1 MQMMNKRFLLSISLI
16 LALLPAW
23 GHGATRM
30 EDWRWSGVER
40 VVAVADIHGAWD
52 AFSRLLR
59 QLQLVDDD
67 LDWQG
72 GATHLVIVGD
82 VLDRGGESRRVLDL
96 IMKLESEAPA
106 AGGRVHMVLGNHE
119 VMNLLGD
126 LAYVSEDEYASYAA
140 DEDPTDRDAAW
151 RRFKSLNNG
160 NGPEAALQEEFNRRH
175 PRGFFGHR
183 RHFSVTGPY
192 GQWLMQRPVLLQI
205 DDSLFLHGGFSQML
219 LPADGAGINRDY
231 GKTLNAYLEYLSLLS
246 AAGILSVESGFHDH
260 GQILEAYLAGQAAA
274 GTVVPADIQT
284 AAREIIRMYSSPL
297 FQPDS
302 PIWYRGNVGCGSVIT
317 ESILDAAL
325 ARFGAGR
332 LVIGHTPTHNHQV
345 LTRFGGKLVRADTGM
360 LSSHYGGQASA
371 VIIEAGAVSVVYA
384 GQSGKMEPGAQP
396 RQVGARPENLSD
408 DDLEILLST
417 APAAG
422 SSRLENGSTRLQL
435 DREGSRFDA
444 LFTPSRGKRFLPQV
458 AAYRLDRLLGIDLAP
473 VTVKREVD
481 GTIGSLQVTPESLVT
496 ESQRAQQREGGSAWC
511 PLGEQFNLMYVF
523 DILMYNEGRRPEEIR
538 YTPGDWHLVLTG
550 NQQAFAARSGRPR
563 YLRDTAVS
571 IPERLKDRL
580 AALDMKRLETALGD
594 VLDRKSLAAILKRR
608 DLLLKPTQP

>member
-1 MQMMNKRFLLSISLI
+1 MARQFLLSVSLI
-16 LALLPAW
+16 LALLPFW
-23 GHGATRM
+23 VHGATRI

-82 VLDRGGESRRVLDL
+82 VLDRGDESRRVLDL

-126 LAYVSEDEYASYAA
+126 LAYVSEGEYASYAA

-151 RRFKSLNNG
+151 RRFKNLNSG
-160 NGPEAALQEEFNRRH
+160 KDPEAALKAEFNRRY
-175 PRGFFGHR
+175 PQGFFGHR
-183 RHFSVTGPY
+183 RYFSVAGPY
-192 GQWLMQRPVLLQI
+192 GKWLLQRPVLLQV
-205 DDSLFLHGGFSQML
+205 DDSLFLHGGYSQML
-219 LPADGAGINRDY
+219 LSTGVAAINRDY
-231 GKTLNAYLEYLSLLS
+231 GETLSAYLEYLSLLAS
-246 AAGILSVESGFHDH
+246 AGILPLESGFHDH
-260 GQILEAYLAGQAAA
+260 SRILEAYLAGQAKA
-274 GTVVPADIQT
+274 GTVVPADMQT
-284 AAREIIRMYSSPL
+284 AAREIIRMYNSPL

-302 PIWYRGNVGCGSVIT
+302 PIWYRGNVGCGSAIA

-325 ARFGAGR
+325 ARHAAGR
-332 LVIGHTPTHNHQV
+332 LVIGHTPTHNHQI

-360 LSSHYGGQASA
+360 LSAHYGGQASA
-371 VIIEAGAVSVVYA
+371 VIVEAGKVSAVYA
-384 GQSGKMEPGAQP
+384 GQSGKMEPGVQP
-396 RQVGARPENLSD
+396 RQVGARPDSLSD
-408 DDLEILLST
+408 DELETLLST
-417 APAAG
+417 APVADA
-422 SSRLENGSTRLQL
+422 RRQENGSSLLQL
-435 DREGSRFDA
+435 AIEGSRFDA
-444 LFTPSRGKRFLPQV
+444 LYTPSRGSRYLPQV

-473 VTVKREVD
+473 VTVKREVG
-481 GTIGSLQVTPESLVT
+481 GTTGSLQVTPEALVS
-496 ESQRAQQREGGSAWC
+496 EPQRAQQREGGSAWC

-550 NQQAFAARSGRPR
+550 NQRTFAARNGRPR
-563 YLRDTAVS
+563 HLREIAVD
-571 IPERLKDRL
+571 IPESLKDRL
-580 AALDMKRLETALGD
+580 AALDMKQLDTALGD
-594 VLDRKSLAAILKRR
+594 VLDRKSLEAILKRR
-608 DLLLKPTQP
+608 DLLLKSARP